1 MTQQHHDTDDAP
13 SMQRPDPVAEPGD
26 HLMFEHPDGEAVLVL
41 DEDQVWRL
49 LRRVR
54 HARLGLAVDGRPDIV
69 PVNVRAHDGAIYFRT
84 APGSKL
90 AELTV
95 NPRVVVQADGI
106 LADQAWSVLV
116 HGTARRLDTEAEI
129 AEAESL
135 GIEPWVP
142 TLKDFYVRVDVQRVS
157 GRHFVFGPHP
167 ERNESQTD
175 CAGDRAGKAQGRAG
189 GCAPSPPAGGC
200 PPPGPPI
207 PSCSCSVVVSI
218 GTSMVMAKPF
228 STEPV
233 ICGSCVS

>member
-49 LRRVR
+49 LGRVG

-95 NPRVVVQADGI
+95 NP
-106 LADQAWSVLV
+106 
-116 HGTARRLDTEAEI
+116 
-129 AEAESL
+129 
-135 GIEPWVP
+135 
-142 TLKDFYVRVDVQRVS
+142 
-157 GRHFVFGPHP
+157 
-167 ERNESQTD
+167 
-175 CAGDRAGKAQGRAG
+175 DRK
-189 GCAPSPPAGGC
+189 
-200 PPPGPPI
+200 
-207 PSCSCSVVVSI
+207 SVV
-218 GTSMVMAKPF
+218 
-228 STEPV
+228 
-233 ICGSCVS
+233 

>member
-1 MTQQHHDTDDAP
+1 MTPQHHDTTDAP

-69 PVNVRAHDGAIYFRT
+69 PVNVRAHDGAVYFRT

-175 CAGDRAGKAQGRAG
+175 
-189 GCAPSPPAGGC
+189 
-200 PPPGPPI
+200 
-207 PSCSCSVVVSI
+207 
-218 GTSMVMAKPF
+218 
-228 STEPV
+228 
-233 ICGSCVS
+233 